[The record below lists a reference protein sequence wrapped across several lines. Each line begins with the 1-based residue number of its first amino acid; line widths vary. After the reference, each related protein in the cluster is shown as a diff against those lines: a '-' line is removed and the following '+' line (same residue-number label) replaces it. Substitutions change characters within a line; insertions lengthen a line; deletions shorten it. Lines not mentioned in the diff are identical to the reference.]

1 MPAPRS
7 RVFRILFYTF
17 LFFLAMSWPLAR
29 WGGWPLY
36 RSFVLGY
43 LCSVLNIAFSLV
55 SIRWGFRR
63 RVKVFYAVVLG
74 GMAFRLLLFGLMV
87 LVLLRWLHWPLYGF
101 LISFI
106 VFYLFLQYHEIKWIN
121 DELRSMKSGRV

>member
-1 MPAPRS
+1 
-7 RVFRILFYTF
+7 
-17 LFFLAMSWPLAR
+17 MSWPLAR